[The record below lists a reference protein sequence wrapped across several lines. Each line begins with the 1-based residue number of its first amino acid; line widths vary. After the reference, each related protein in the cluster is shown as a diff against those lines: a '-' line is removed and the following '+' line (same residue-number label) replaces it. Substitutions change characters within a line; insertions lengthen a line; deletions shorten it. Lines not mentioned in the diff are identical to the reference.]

1 MNAIR
6 CCISCI
12 LPCGAFDVIRIVHAN
27 GRVEEINGSV
37 RAVEI
42 MKLHPKHVL
51 KKPSSPSEQGMCP
64 KIVIVPPCAELE
76 RGKIYFLMPLPPPP
90 PPERTRSRS
99 SAKRKKLQGSSE
111 ARKIRDASRSGPNG
125 IDYVSAENLLISDR
139 YLSEILSENILTQR
153 DRRSGRVR
161 VWRPHLESISET
173 PVEA

>member
-1 MNAIR
+1 MNAIK

-27 GRVEEINGSV
+27 GRVDEINGSV
-37 RAVEI
+37 KAEEI

-64 KIVIVPPCAELE
+64 TIVIVPPEAELK
-76 RGKIYFLMPLPPPP
+76 RGKIYFLMPQPPPP
-90 PPERTRSRS
+90 SPEKARPRS
-99 SAKRKKLQGSSE
+99 SARRKKQGSSE
-111 ARKIRDASRSGPNG
+111 AQKNRFASRSGPNR
-125 IDYVSAENLLISDR
+125 INYVSAENLLISDR
-139 YLSEILSENILTQR
+139 YLSEILSEKISTQR
-153 DRRSGRVR
+153 DRRPGRVR